1 MHDISSNNNN
11 NNNSSLSLPRGARS
25 AVRPCHHTRGPC
37 ANDHSYHTS
46 RLVVILDNSKHSQ
59 YNLPEVE
66 PHLDLTAREDEE
78 VKTPLTE
85 QNRRGRWELK
95 MCLGSPPPQKKK
107 KKKKKIGRSF
117 PNLLPIHPPQSFCE
131 IWENEM

>member
-1 MHDISSNNNN
+1 MHDISSNNN

-59 YNLPEVE
+59 FDLPEVE

-95 MCLGSPPPQKKK
+95 MCLGSPPPKKK
-107 KKKKKIGRSF
+107 PKKRFFWEIF
-117 PNLLPIHPPQSFCE
+117 PKSVTHPPQGFCE
-131 IWENEM
+131 ICENER